1 MTGAVGAEPRPGGW
15 TDAHYAACVPSPDLL
30 PVAVVGGANVD
41 VKARTSA
48 TLVGATSNPGVVS
61 RSAGG
66 VGRNIAENLAR
77 LGHPVTLLSVV
88 GDDADGDWLLDRT
101 EAAGVTTTSV
111 RRSGRTGSY
120 VAVLDDAGELAVAVA
135 DMAATDA
142 FAPGD
147 LDLDALR
154 AAALVVLD
162 GNLTAATVAAV
173 LDEAARAGVPVVVDP
188 VSVAKA
194 ARIAPLLGPERPVH
208 ALTPNSD
215 ELAALGGSAA
225 ALHARGAG
233 LVWVRHGRDGSVLT
247 TAADPDGGVRL
258 PAPLVEPDEVV
269 DVTGAGDASLAAFCH
284 RLLAGDDPAEAAAY
298 GHRAAALT
306 VASPHTVRPDL
317 RERMGP

>member
-1 MTGAVGAEPRPGGW
+1 M
-15 TDAHYAACVPSPDLL
+15 L

-41 VKARTSA
+41 VKARTTA
-48 TLVGATSNPGVVS
+48 ALVGATSNPGAVS

-77 LGHPVTLLSVV
+77 LGHPVSLLSVV
-88 GDDADGDWLLDRT
+88 GDDADGDWLLERT
-101 EAAGVTTTSV
+101 AAAGVTVSSV
-111 RRSGRTGSY
+111 RRTGRTGAY

-142 FAPGD
+142 FSPDD

-154 AAALVVLD
+154 AAAMVVLD

-173 LDEAARAGVPVVVDP
+173 LDAASRAGVPVVVDP

-194 ARIAPLLGPERPVH
+194 ARIAPLLGPDRPVH
-208 ALTPNSD
+208 ALTPNHD
-215 ELAALGGSAA
+215 ELVALGGSAA
-225 ALHARGAG
+225 ALHGRGAE
-233 LVWVRHGRDGSVLT
+233 LVWVRHGRDGSVLS
-247 TAADPDGGVRL
+247 TAAEPTAGTRL
-258 PAPLVEPDEVV
+258 PAPLVDPAEVV
-269 DVTGAGDASLAAFCH
+269 DVTGAGDASIAAFCH
-284 RLLAGDDPAEAAAY
+284 RLLAGDAPAEAAAY

-317 RERMGP
+317 RERMGS

>member
-1 MTGAVGAEPRPGGW
+1 
-15 TDAHYAACVPSPDLL
+15 VPSELL

-41 VKARTSA
+41 VKARATA
-48 TLVGATSNPGVVS
+48 TLAGATSNPGVVS

-66 VGRNIAENLAR
+66 VGRNVAENLAR
-77 LGHPVTLLSVV
+77 LGHPVSLLSVV
-88 GDDADGDWLLDRT
+88 GDDADGAWLLERT
-101 EAAGVTTTSV
+101 AAAGVSVSSV
-111 RRSGRTGSY
+111 RRAGRTGSY
-120 VAVLDDAGELAVAVA
+120 VAVLDDSGELAVAVA

-142 FAPGD
+142 FSPDD

-154 AAALVVLD
+154 AAAMVVLD

-173 LDEAARAGVPVVVDP
+173 LDAASQAGVPVVVDP

-208 ALTPNSD
+208 AMTPNRD
-215 ELAALGGSAA
+215 ELVALGGSAA
-225 ALHARGAG
+225 ALHARGAE

-247 TAADPDGGVRL
+247 TAADPDGGTRL
-258 PAPLVEPDEVV
+258 PAPLVDPADVV

-284 RLLAGDDPAEAAAY
+284 RLLAGDAPAEAAAY

-317 RERMGP
+317 RERMGA

>member
-1 MTGAVGAEPRPGGW
+1 VSR
-15 TDAHYAACVPSPDLL
+15 DLL

-41 VKARTSA
+41 VKARTTA
-48 TLVGATSNPGVVS
+48 ALVGATSNPGVVS

-77 LGHPVTLLSVV
+77 LGHPVALLSVV
-88 GDDADGDWLLDRT
+88 GDDADGDWLLSRT
-101 EAAGVTTTSV
+101 EEAGVTTTSV

-120 VAVLDDAGELAVAVA
+120 VAVLDDSGELAVAVA

-142 FAPGD
+142 FAPAD

-154 AAALVVLD
+154 AASLVVLD

-208 ALTPNSD
+208 ALTPNRD

-247 TAADPDGGVRL
+247 TAADPDGISNGGTRL
-258 PAPLVEPDEVV
+258 PAPLVAPEDVV

-284 RLLAGDDPAEAAAY
+284 RLLAGDDPTEAAAY

-306 VASPHTVRPDL
+306 VTSPHTVRPDL
-317 RERMGP
+317 RERMGA